1 MRLCAQ
7 FFFGLHV
14 RGGAKLPLR
23 WNVPSLHASPPP
35 GLPGSPVSQR
45 QRCPTRGQGIVG
57 SPPSL
62 QQKLEQ
68 QLGIKRLLEDSQVL
82 PEALK
87 GETEPRWMR
96 VRARGPAKVFFCPG
110 SQVKTLIS
118 KVKGQLEDEDQ
129 LQFLGLVRMYL
140 LATPLISRLFS
151 LLRPD
156 TRQDLPC

>member
-1 MRLCAQ
+1 MAQGEYLITDRPIGFCDPLNLESDFKDAPRL
-7 FFFGLHV
+7 
-14 RGGAKLPLR
+14 P
-23 WNVPSLHASPPP
+23 ASRS
-35 GLPGSPVSQR
+35 PGSPVSQR

-62 QQKLEQ
+62 HQKLEQ

-96 VRARGPAKVFFCPG
+96 VRAQGPVKVFCPG

-118 KVKGQLEDEDQ
+118 KVKGQLENEDQ
-129 LQFLGLVRMYL
+129 LQLLGLVRMYL